1 MNGKNIVEDTR
12 KNNIKNEIYQIEKSR
27 IPQIEDEVRYKM
39 ENMQK
44 YKYNKVKKKIKCQD
58 VISFFDGKL
67 GENVTLCAF
76 NSRLYREV
84 ARKLNVKFKKSKS
97 RMSEPV
103 SSVKHVFMH
112 SYKII

>member
-1 MNGKNIVEDTR
+1 
-12 KNNIKNEIYQIEKSR
+12 
-27 IPQIEDEVRYKM
+27 M

-67 GENVTLCAF
+67 DENVTLCAF

-84 ARKLNVKFKKSKS
+84 ARKLNVKFNVVWKSS
-97 RMSEPV
+97 FGNFP
-103 SSVKHVFMH
+103 HFLC
-112 SYKII
+112 YKINRSSKLKPIY

>member
-76 NSRLYREV
+76 NS
-84 ARKLNVKFKKSKS
+84 
-97 RMSEPV
+97 
-103 SSVKHVFMH
+103 
-112 SYKII
+112 